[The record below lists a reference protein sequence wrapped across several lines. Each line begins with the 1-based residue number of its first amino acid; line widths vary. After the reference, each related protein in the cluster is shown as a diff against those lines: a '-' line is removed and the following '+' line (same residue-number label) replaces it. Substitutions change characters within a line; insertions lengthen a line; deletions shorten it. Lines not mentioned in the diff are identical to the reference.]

1 MSILSQLGVNDS
13 FIYQFIIFGF
23 IFSFL
28 AIYVF
33 SPYTQAYAQR
43 EHNTKG
49 GEELA
54 NELQQQAQ
62 ALRSEYESK
71 AKEITKQIKTIFDNY
86 RAEAKQEYDA
96 IVLRAKQDSQKLLE
110 ERRARVSVEYAE
122 AQQRMKNEVPN
133 LAQAINKKL
142 LSKG

>member
-13 FIYQFIIFGF
+13 FIYQFIIFIL

-33 SPYTQAYAQR
+33 SPYTQALSKR
-43 EHNTKG
+43 VDKTKG

-54 NELQQQAQ
+54 SELQLEAQ

-71 AKEITKQIKTIFDNY
+71 AKEISKQIKTIFDNY
-86 RAEAKQEYDA
+86 RAEAKKEYDA
-96 IVLRAKQDSQKLLE
+96 IVLKAKLDSQKIIE
-110 ERRARVSVEYAE
+110 DTRGRVTVEMAE
-122 AQQRMKNEVPN
+122 AQQKLKEEVPA